1 MSAPGERRLAGS
13 RVVVEGGGPPVVL
26 IHGVGA
32 DLHMW
37 DGQAG
42 ELARYYTVVR
52 YDTLGH
58 GQTPMP
64 AGEVTLDSYA
74 RQLAGIARGL
84 TLGRFVAVGFS
95 MGVPISQLFALDHAD
110 GALAGLVLMN
120 GVYDRTEEQ
129 LAAIRGRVAQAMAD
143 GNFALAD
150 AALDRWLSPAFR
162 AARPD
167 VEAKIRKRLADNDP
181 ASFIAAYDIFA
192 EADPWVVGRL
202 GQISC
207 PTLVTTGED
216 DQGSTPA
223 MTRAMAAAI
232 PGARSHIMPGL
243 RHMPTAEGPDVV
255 NRVLLGFL
263 DALPRNGSLWA

>member
-1 MSAPGERRLAGS
+1 MTASGERTVGGS
-13 RVVVEGGGPPVVL
+13 RVVVEGAGPAVVL

-37 DGQAG
+37 DDQAAA
-42 ELARYYTVVR
+42 LARRYTVVR

-58 GQTPMP
+58 GGTPLP
-64 AGEVTLDSYA
+64 AGEVTLATYA
-74 RQLAGIARGL
+74 EQVGAVADGL
-84 TLGRFVAVGFS
+84 GLGRFALVGFS
-95 MGVPISQLFALDHAD
+95 MGVPISQLYALRHGDR
-110 GALAGLVLMN
+110 LAGLVLMN

-129 LAAIRGRVAQAMAD
+129 LAAIRGRVAQARAE

-162 AARPD
+162 AAHPE

-181 ASFIAAYDIFA
+181 ASFITAYDIFA

-202 GQISC
+202 GEISC
-207 PTLVTTGED
+207 PTLVATGED
-216 DQGSTPA
+216 DVGSTPA

-255 NRVLLGFL
+255 NRLLLDFL
-263 DALPRNGSLWA
+263 DALPRSGAAWA

>member
-1 MSAPGERRLAGS
+1 MTVAGERRIGGS
-13 RVVVEGGGPPVVL
+13 RVVVEGEGPAVVL

-37 DGQAG
+37 DAQA
-42 ELARYYTVVR
+42 EALSRRYTVVC

-58 GQTPMP
+58 GGTPMP
-64 AGEVTLDSYA
+64 EGEVTLASYA
-74 RQLAGIARGL
+74 SQLGEIADGL
-84 TLGRFVAVGFS
+84 ALERFVAVGFS

-110 GALAGLVLMN
+110 GRLAGLVLMN

-129 LAAIRGRVAQAMAD
+129 LAAIRGRVAQAKAD

-162 AARPD
+162 AAHPE
-167 VEAKIRKRLADNDP
+167 VEARIRKRLADNDP
-181 ASFIAAYDIFA
+181 ASFITAYEIFA

-202 GQISC
+202 SAITC

-216 DQGSTPA
+216 DRGSTPD
-223 MTRAMAAAI
+223 MTLAMARAI

-255 NRVLLGFL
+255 NALLLDFL
-263 DALPRNGSLWA
+263 DGLPRAGKSWA